1 MNTHKDIAFL
11 EMAYGLA
18 EKARGWTSPNPYVGA
33 VIVKGNRIVG
43 TGYHER
49 PGRPHAE
56 IIALQQAGS
65 LARNGTAYISL
76 EPCVH
81 WGRTPPCVDSL
92 IRAGL
97 KRIVVSALDPN
108 PLVYTMGVKRMRQ
121 AGIDVSVGLL
131 QEKNIQLNEAYN
143 KYIQKRIPFVTAKVA
158 TSVDGKIATKTFDS
172 KWITSRMTREYAH
185 LLRGEHQAL
194 MVGIGTLVRDDP
206 WLTVRHP
213 LWRGKQI
220 TRVVIDSKLRFPLQ
234 AKILNTLNKGKILVF
249 TQQPPL
255 SRKANALQRKGVQ
268 IVSFPAD
275 PSMKINLKKVL
286 SWLGKNEISSI
297 FVEGGSLLLTSL
309 LEKNLIDKIYI
320 TFSPKLV
327 GGEKAPSFFEGKG
340 ISSLSQSLCLK
351 DTHCFAVGKDIILE
365 GYL

>member
-1 MNTHKDIAFL
+1 MNTEKDIAFL
-11 EMAYGLA
+11 EMAFGLA

-33 VIVKGNRIVG
+33 VITKGNRIVG

-92 IRAGL
+92 IQAGL

-108 PLVYTMGVKRMRQ
+108 PLVYTKGVKRMRE
-121 AGIDVSVGLL
+121 AGINVSVGLL
-131 QEKNIQLNEAYN
+131 REKNIKLNEVYN
-143 KYIQKRIPFVTAKVA
+143 KYIQKRIPFVTAKIA
-158 TSVDGKIATKTFDS
+158 TSVDGKIATKTLDS

-194 MVGIGTLVRDDP
+194 MAGIGTLLRDDP
-206 WLTVRHP
+206 RLTVRHL
-213 LWRGKQI
+213 LWKGKQI
-220 TRVVIDSKLRFPLQ
+220 TRVIIDSKLRFPLQ
-234 AKILNTLNKGKILVF
+234 AKILNTLNKGKILIF
-249 TQQPPL
+249 THQSHL
-255 SRKANALQRKGVQ
+255 SRKADALQKKGVQ
-268 IVSFPAD
+268 IIALPSD
-275 PSMKINLKKVL
+275 PSRKINLKKVL
-286 SWLGKNEISSI
+286 SWLGKNEISSV
-297 FVEGGSLLLTSL
+297 FVEGGGLLLTSL
-309 LEKNLIDKIYI
+309 LERNLIDKIYI
-320 TFSPKLV
+320 TFSPIFI

-340 ISSLSQSLCLK
+340 ISSLSQALSLK
-351 DTHCFAVGKDIILE
+351 NTHCFAIGKDMILE

>member
-1 MNTHKDIAFL
+1 MNTNKDIAFL
-11 EMAYGLA
+11 EMAFGLA
-18 EKARGWTSPNPYVGA
+18 EKARGWASPNPYVGA
-33 VIVKGNRIVG
+33 VIVKGNRIAG

-92 IRAGL
+92 IQAGL

-108 PLVYTMGVKRMRQ
+108 PLVYTKGVKRMRQ

-158 TSVDGKIATKTFDS
+158 TSADGKIATKNFDS
-172 KWITSRMTREYAH
+172 KWITSRMTREYVH

-194 MVGIGTLVRDDP
+194 MVGTHTLLRDDP

-220 TRVVIDSKLRFPLQ
+220 TRVIIDSTLRFPPR

-249 TQQPPL
+249 THQPTL
-255 SRKANALQRKGVQ
+255 SRKAEALLRKGVQ
-268 IVSFPAD
+268 IVSFPD
-275 PSMKINLKKVL
+275 DSSRRIDLKKVL
-286 SWLGKNEISSI
+286 SWLGKNEISSVL
-297 FVEGGSLLLTSL
+297 VEGGSLLLTSM

-320 TFSPKLV
+320 TSSPKLV

-340 ISSLSQSLCLK
+340 ISSLSQALCLK
-351 DTHCFAVGKDIILE
+351 DTHCFAIGKDIVLE